1 MKKGRPGWGFRIF
14 MMLWWLLNGWLRFF
28 ADTDLSVRMKKFADT
43 SWILFGVIFCIW
55 IIADSLGNARKRK
68 SKKMRICDFV
78 CFSMRITVYI

>member
-28 ADTDLSVRMKKFADT
+28 ADTDSSVRMKRFADA

-55 IIADSLGNARKRK
+55 ITADCLGNARKRK
-68 SKKMRICDFV
+68 SKKDENL
-78 CFSMRITVYI
+78 

>member
-1 MKKGRPGWGFRIF
+1 MKKGRPGWGFRIC

-43 SWILFGVIFCIW
+43 SWILFGAIFCIW

-68 SKKMRICDFV
+68 SKKR
-78 CFSMRITVYI
+78 